1 MMPLASPSSPSMVY
15 VFPEP
20 VRRAKTNTSKL
31 LISNVDRA
39 LKGFSSIAY

>member
-20 VRRAKTNTSKL
+20 EGRAKTNTSTL
-31 LISNVDRA
+31 LISNVDRV
-39 LKGFSSIAY
+39 LKEFFSIAH